1 MDGLIQ
7 EAKLIKTRYGGH
19 REDTGYHTD
28 ESDKGNKQVGPRDFV
43 LRGGKKVH
51 CKIWTFI

>member
-7 EAKLIKTRYGGH
+7 AAKLIKPRYVEH

-28 ESDKGNKQVGPRDFV
+28 ESDKGNKQVGPKDFV
-43 LRGGKKVH
+43 L
-51 CKIWTFI
+51 